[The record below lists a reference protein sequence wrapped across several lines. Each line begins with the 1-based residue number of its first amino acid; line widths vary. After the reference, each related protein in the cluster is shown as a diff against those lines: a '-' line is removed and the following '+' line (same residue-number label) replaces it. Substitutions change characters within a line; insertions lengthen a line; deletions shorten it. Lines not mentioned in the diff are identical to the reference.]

1 MSTFNDIA
9 DKLDGLSKQAAQR
22 DRIKGEHHQALFDE
36 HLFKCRAR
44 LLVPCVTE
52 TKSTYQSIMREQQ
65 AKRLTQLRAEHLTQL
80 LLAQLEAIQ
89 RELATQNIRHNE
101 IKHRSYYRK
110 PISELYQDLSQ
121 HQEWE
126 MRLRDSVLQKNNQV
140 NSCSSFERAQ
150 TQKELLVVEQR
161 LERCQ
166 AAKLKIEKQITYR
179 ERQNPSND
187 YS

>member
-89 RELATQNIRHNE
+89 RELATENIRHNE
-101 IKHRSYYRK
+101 IKHSSYYRK

-126 MRLRDSVLQKNNQV
+126 IRLQDLVQQKTHQVDSLQQFAACKSATRPLNSRTTTRTLPSCKVKNRKANH
-140 NSCSSFERAQ
+140 
-150 TQKELLVVEQR
+150 L
-161 LERCQ
+161 
-166 AAKLKIEKQITYR
+166 
-179 ERQNPSND
+179 
-187 YS
+187 